1 MSTFRYRGF
10 DATGRSRHGFLEA
23 LDLKDVREK
32 LVGRGIL
39 PESEE
44 VVAGPGAGGVRN
56 ERRAFRGVAR
66 AALYRELGALVKAGI
81 PLSSA
86 LDVLLETPEQ
96 ERYASRIA
104 LLRDRI
110 REGQSLARALAEAS
124 PQVSTFERAA
134 VEAGERSGRLD
145 ATLEQLADYLD
156 GQSRLRESLAS
167 ALIYPALVVV
177 LALVVAVGLLGFVLP
192 MLGGLFQE
200 SGVPLPLLT
209 RSLLALS
216 RALPVWLPVVLVV
229 LPGGIWLLRRHWR
242 TGPAF
247 QLRWLRRL
255 DRWPL
260 YRQGSRTLVS
270 LRFARTLV
278 LLMRGGVNAVEALDL
293 AGQATGNAWVAG
305 LVQQQ
310 AEAVR
315 HGTSLSQAIRA
326 VGPLESLSG
335 WIKAGEVSGDLI
347 GLLDKAADRLQ
358 QRWQTY
364 LARTMGL
371 LEPALILLVGVFVL
385 LVALAILLPVLSLN
399 QAVL

>member
-10 DATGRSRHGFLEA
+10 DPAGRPRHGFLDA
-23 LDLKDVREK
+23 LDRKDAREK
-32 LVGRGIL
+32 LVARGVWAEQVD
-39 PESEE
+39 P
-44 VVAGPGAGGVRN
+44 VAGDSAPAARG
-56 ERRAFRGVAR
+56 RRASFGLVAR

-86 LDVLLETPEQ
+86 LDLLLETPDQ
-96 ERYASRIA
+96 ERHANLLA
-104 LLRDRI
+104 LLADRI
-110 REGQSLARALAEAS
+110 REGQTLARSLAEAS
-124 PQVSTFERAA
+124 AQVSTFERAA

-145 ATLEQLADYLD
+145 ATLEQLADYLE
-156 GQSRLRESLAS
+156 GQSRLRESLTS
-167 ALIYPALVVV
+167 AMLYPLLVLVLAVVV
-177 LALVVAVGLLGFVLP
+177 AIGLLGFVMP
-192 MLGGLFQE
+192 MLRGLFTD

-209 RSLLALS
+209 RGLLAVS
-216 RALPVWLPVVLVV
+216 NALPVLLPVLMVGGVGGVWLV
-229 LPGGIWLLRRHWR
+229 RRAWR
-242 TGPAF
+242 QDPAF
-247 QLRWLRRL
+247 RLRWLRRM

-260 YRQGSRTLVS
+260 YRAGSRTLAA

-278 LLMRGGVNAVEALDL
+278 LLLRGGVSAVDALDL
-293 AGQATGNAWVAG
+293 SGQATGNAWIAE
-305 LVQQQ
+305 LVRLQ

-315 HGTSLSQAIRA
+315 HGTSLSNALRA
-326 VGPLESLSG
+326 VPPLEALSG
-335 WIKAGEVSGDLI
+335 WIKAGEAAGDLT

-364 LARTMGL
+364 LARTMSL